1 MEKKSLLRILALPFS
16 VIAALIAV
24 VLFVIKVVTFWSTI
38 VTWPSTLFNW
48 SLSNS
53 TDLLIAG
60 LIIFYGASFLYFL
73 TLPAGSLNSAK
84 EYFWYKPSWPISKAV
99 DDLISNKHVNTY
111 DSKRIHK
118 FSLYFIWTG
127 IIVFT
132 AGAFSFSNYHNLL
145 GACFIVYGFIT
156 LVVSEIIFF
165 KKWGDKCSEFIA
177 APMIVAVPYYL
188 DYFIFGWKKPWIC
201 GTIVVIIIFFV
212 IREKIKDRRRDK
224 KYEEES
230 EKIRIE
236 TSAKIAEE
244 ERKISDLKRLS
255 LGHLLEGYLTRA
267 RKAEG
272 EDKLL
277 YLKTYSILKSQGKL
291 ISKEEIKE
299 VLKKIKFVDCAIDD
313 SFFNLIL
320 AELENDFK
328 KEIFLTNT
336 VQVLNDNLPIL
347 FRHHPNKKEAI
358 KALTLIKD
366 SDFYHELRKE
376 FRLKEFGGV
385 MNIMAFSYEKERDDE
400 EWLVYLIQRMESFIN
415 LAFDC
420 SKKVWEKESSKEILS
435 YLKTLKRKFENK
447 GVQVKFPDFE

>member
-201 GTIVVIIIFFV
+201 G
-212 IREKIKDRRRDK
+212 
-224 KYEEES
+224 
-230 EKIRIE
+230 
-236 TSAKIAEE
+236 
-244 ERKISDLKRLS
+244 
-255 LGHLLEGYLTRA
+255 LL
-267 RKAEG
+267 
-272 EDKLL
+272 
-277 YLKTYSILKSQGKL
+277 
-291 ISKEEIKE
+291 
-299 VLKKIKFVDCAIDD
+299 
-313 SFFNLIL
+313 
-320 AELENDFK
+320 
-328 KEIFLTNT
+328 
-336 VQVLNDNLPIL
+336 
-347 FRHHPNKKEAI
+347 
-358 KALTLIKD
+358 
-366 SDFYHELRKE
+366 
-376 FRLKEFGGV
+376 
-385 MNIMAFSYEKERDDE
+385 
-400 EWLVYLIQRMESFIN
+400 W
-415 LAFDC
+415 
-420 SKKVWEKESSKEILS
+420 
-435 YLKTLKRKFENK
+435 
-447 GVQVKFPDFE
+447 